1 MAPCLFLCPFWREFE
16 ALNTGERRPAMKAEF
31 TEGEY
36 SYLSRTLQKLH
47 ETDTV
52 EEADMYKTMIIGAL
66 EMILDRKLLD
76 C

>member
-1 MAPCLFLCPFWREFE
+1 
-16 ALNTGERRPAMKAEF
+16 MKAEF